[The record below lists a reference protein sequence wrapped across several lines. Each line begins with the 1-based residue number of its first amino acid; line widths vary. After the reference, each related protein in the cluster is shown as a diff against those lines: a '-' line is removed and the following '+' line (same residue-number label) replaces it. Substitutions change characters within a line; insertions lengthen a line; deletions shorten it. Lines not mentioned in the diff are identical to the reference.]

1 MMKKQTFL
9 IYGISKGLGKA
20 LSKYLPKK
28 DDLVYGVSRTEPDYL
43 NETTHD
49 IEWIAT
55 DLSNPSASS
64 DVVCSRIGDQTI
76 DCLIYNVGIWEH
88 NAFSET
94 YDFLNNSSEEI
105 INIINTNI
113 SSCLLAIQNCIE
125 NLKKSTNAKIIL
137 IGSTWGLDNHN
148 GKEIAFSA
156 TKFALR
162 GIVHSLRENM
172 REYGIGVSIVNLG
185 YLATDFDY
193 EDGIEKIIQKSNGEL
208 IPLQDVVEA
217 VRFIVST
224 SNASCVKEINMPAMK
239 DINL

>member
-1 MMKKQTFL
+1 
-9 IYGISKGLGKA
+9 
-20 LSKYLPKK
+20 
-28 DDLVYGVSRTEPDYL
+28 
-43 NETTHD
+43 
-49 IEWIAT
+49 
-55 DLSNPSASS
+55 
-64 DVVCSRIGDQTI
+64 
-76 DCLIYNVGIWEH
+76 
-88 NAFSET
+88 
-94 YDFLNNSSEEI
+94 
-105 INIINTNI
+105 
-113 SSCLLAIQNCIE
+113 LAIQNCIE